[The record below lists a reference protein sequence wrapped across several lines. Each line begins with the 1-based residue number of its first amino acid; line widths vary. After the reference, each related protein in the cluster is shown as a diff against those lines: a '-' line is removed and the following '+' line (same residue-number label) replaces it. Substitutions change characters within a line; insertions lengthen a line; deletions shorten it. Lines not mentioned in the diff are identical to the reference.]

1 MSLEAIREKILSD
14 AREEAQ
20 RLLSQAR
27 HEKKN
32 ALDEV
37 RTRLAARAEKDRAR
51 LVESLRERKQR
62 NREHALREEER
73 ILLNT
78 RRTLMDQA
86 LRKAVEMIA
95 SSDDYPGLIGAL
107 LSRCDFT
114 GEVEVVTA
122 ERDSD
127 RINQRF
133 LDMHSRGDVR
143 FVLSPGH
150 HEASGGIILRSG
162 KVSRNATLEMMESLI
177 HEDLIM
183 ELSKRLTLERL
194 EDR

>member
-20 RLLSQAR
+20 KLLSEAR
-27 HEKKN
+27 HEKRN
-32 ALDEV
+32 ALEEV

-51 LVESLRERKQR
+51 LVESLKERKLR
-62 NREHALREEER
+62 SREHALREEER
-73 ILLNT
+73 VLLNT

-122 ERDSD
+122 ARDAERID
-127 RINQRF
+127 QQF
-133 LDMHSRGDVR
+133 LDGHSREEVR
-143 FVLSPGH
+143 FVLASGH
-150 HEASGGIILRSG
+150 HDASGGVILRSG

-183 ELSKRLTLERL
+183 ELSKQLTLEKL
-194 EDR
+194 EDM